1 MIPPIE
7 KPEKPSERNLS
18 VYLEEIITQIN
29 NAGEDFCKEIQ
40 MLEQLKERLTH
51 GYFNLAVLGQF
62 KRGKSTFLNALLGEE
77 ILPTSV
83 VPLTAVPIFIR
94 YHSSL
99 SVKIRFEGN
108 SDEKEYPANRAQ
120 DIMDVLSKFVAEENN
135 PKNLKGVAEAE
146 VLCSTNILSKGIV
159 LIDTP
164 GIGSTFRHNTEVTLN
179 FLPQCDAA
187 LFLVSADPPITE
199 VEVEFL
205 KHLKTKVSLIFFILN
220 KVDYLDEEERQKALN
235 FFKQVLKEEAGYESD
250 PVIFSVSAK
259 LGLRSRLDRDSVL
272 WHKSGMEEVRAHLVD
287 FCLAEK
293 TSALYKTIYQKASH
307 ILNDI
312 IMRIRLALSALQM
325 PLEDLKSRLAVFT
338 KNIQEIQQERITA
351 KDILSGDRVRMHELL
366 EEGAEKLRE
375 RARHY
380 LQEIVREI
388 TGNNAGQ
395 NINEQV
401 VQEVLSE
408 SIIGFFEHEF
418 GLMTEYF
425 KAKRDE
431 VLIHHHQRVDSLVDT
446 IRKAA
451 SELFEIPC
459 PHDDIST
466 PLTIIQKPY
475 WVTHK
480 WSSSL
485 NPVPQ
490 ALSDKFF
497 SLKQRRVR
505 SINRLMEQIDKLL
518 VPNVENVRWS
528 IFQTMEREFI
538 LFGNTL
544 DRQFEDTV
552 SATHGAILASLK
564 KRKEHAE
571 EIAGE
576 IRRLNIFLEKLEDI
590 PSLDE
595 PEPNGC

>member
-1 MIPPIE
+1 MIRPIE
-7 KPEKPSERNLS
+7 KLEKPKERNLS
-18 VYLEEIITQIN
+18 VYLEEFIAQIN
-29 NAGEDFCKEIQ
+29 NLEENYSKERQ
-40 MLEQLKERLTH
+40 MLERLKERLTH

-62 KRGKSTFLNALLGEE
+62 KRGKSTFINALLGEE

-108 SDEKEYPANRAQ
+108 SDEKEYTVNRAQ

-146 VLCSTNILSKGIV
+146 VLCSTKILSKGIV

-179 FLPQCDAA
+179 FLPHCDAA
-187 LFLVSADPPITE
+187 LFLISADPPITE

-220 KVDYLDEEERQKALN
+220 KVDYLDEEERQEALN
-235 FFKQVLKEEAGYESD
+235 FFKQVLKEQAGYESD

-259 LGLRSRLDRDSVL
+259 QGLRSRLDRDSVL
-272 WHKSGMEEVRAHLVD
+272 WQRSGMEEVRAHLVD

-325 PLEDLKSRLAVFT
+325 PLEDLESRLAVFT

-366 EEGAEKLRE
+366 EKEAEKLRE
-375 RARHY
+375 RARNY
-380 LQEIVREI
+380 LQGIVREI
-388 TGNNAGQ
+388 TDNNAGQ
-395 NINEQV
+395 NVNETA

-408 SIIGFFEHEF
+408 SITGFFEHEF

-431 VLIHHHQRVDSLVDT
+431 VLIGHQQRVDSLVDT

-451 SELFEIPC
+451 SELFKIPC
-459 PHDDIST
+459 SHDDISK
-466 PLTIIQKPY
+466 PLRIIQKPY

-480 WSSSL
+480 WSSSI

-490 ALSDKFF
+490 TLSDKFF

-505 SINRLMEQIDKLL
+505 SINRLMEQIDKLI

-544 DRQFEDTV
+544 DIQFDDTV
-552 SATHGAILASLK
+552 SATHGAIEDSLK

-571 EIAGE
+571 EIAGDVQ
-576 IRRLNIFLEKLEDI
+576 RLNSILAKLEDI
-590 PSLDE
+590 PDIFMTE
-595 PEPNGC
+595 V